1 MNGTEMPTIVAK
13 TKTAIPAGAF
23 RRWGGRLFAAAVLAA
38 RSAVICRNASELGR
52 WHWNLNVLRF
62 TLASLLVTASYPLF
76 ALAWR
81 QALIAC
87 GAGMPAQTALRIFAR
102 SQLARYLPGSV
113 WNFVGR
119 AVMCGRAGV
128 DRAAAV
134 GSMVL
139 ENAAVIACALLVFA
153 ATLPFWPTGLH
164 VSHRLELGLIAAV
177 ALVMLHPAVFA
188 RILRLAAR
196 VMRSELPD
204 VDLSLRRI
212 ALLIAHYVTAW
223 LVLGIGF
230 WMFASSV
237 QMLPLQSIPVL
248 AGGFPLAWVIGFVT
262 VFAPGGF
269 GIREGVV
276 ALLLA
281 AFMPVAVAGVIA
293 VAFRLLQIV
302 SELVWAAAVCTMVRE
317 SNTE

>member
-1 MNGTEMPTIVAK
+1 MPTIVAE
-13 TKTAIPAGAF
+13 TKTAIPAGAV

-38 RSAVICRNASELGR
+38 IAVVVCRNASELGR
-52 WHWNLNVLRF
+52 WDWSLNVLRF
-62 TLASLLVTASYPLF
+62 TVASLLVTASYPLF

-81 QALIAC
+81 QALIAS
-87 GAGMPAQTALRIFAR
+87 GAEMPAQTALRIFAR

-119 AVMCGRAGV
+119 AVMCTRAGI
-128 DRAAAV
+128 DRTAAV

-139 ENAAVIACALLVFA
+139 ENAAAIACALLVFA
-153 ATLPFWPTGLH
+153 ATPPFWPTGLH
-164 VSHRLELGLIAAV
+164 VLHRLELGLIAAV

-188 RILRLAAR
+188 RILSLAAR

-204 VDLSLRRI
+204 VDLSLRRVSV
-212 ALLIAHYVTAW
+212 LIAHYIAAW

-237 QMLPLQSIPVL
+237 QMLPLRSIPVL

-262 VFAPGGF
+262 VFAPGGL
-269 GIREGVV
+269 GVREGVV
-276 ALLLA
+276 VLLLA
-281 AFMPVAVAGVIA
+281 MFMPVAVAGVIA
-293 VAFRLLQIV
+293 VAFRLLQIAA
-302 SELVWAAAVCTMVRE
+302 ELVWAAAVCTMVRE
-317 SNTE
+317 SNTV